1 MSFSRKSRR
10 EFLRN
15 LGCIACGGTAA
26 ALLPQLRMMS
36 TVLASTSVSSTYQAL
51 VCVYLYGGNDAWNM
65 LVPFDNT
72 RFNTYASSRS
82 GVYDPVNNPGG
93 LGLALPTGSQV
104 ALQKIVDG
112 NDTNSATNQY
122 FLHPSMPEMTTLFNQ
137 GHLAF
142 VVNAGSLVKP
152 ITMSDYNSSSA
163 NYPAQLF
170 SHADQTNQWQQAYAV
185 EASTLGWGGQCG
197 DALNAG
203 NSYQTLSPCI
213 SVAGAN
219 RFEVGVS
226 TIPYQIGSG
235 GLTYLAG
242 VCNPTPCNGVSSA
255 SVRDN
260 ALNTLLAETY
270 ANDFAGNYSS
280 TFQLGRE
287 LFNVLSPG
295 LAGITLNTA
304 FPAGNSLGAQLQIV
318 AKMIKLSMAQ
328 NYATRQI
335 YFVNLGSFDL
345 HSGMMTG
352 NNDHAALL
360 TTLSQALN
368 AFWTCMGPGDVNA
381 QNNVTLFTMSEF
393 ARTLQ
398 SNGSGSD
405 HGWGTVQMALGGA
418 VKGGKLY
425 SNGGG
430 PITGFPNQALNA
442 PNNFPRGQMIPG
454 IGVEQ
459 YAATLAQWMG
469 ITSPTDLATIFP
481 NLGQFGTN
489 NLGFV

>member
-1 MSFSRKSRR
+1 MSHSRNSRR

-26 ALLPQLRMMS
+26 ALLPQLRMMG
-36 TVLASTSVSSTYQAL
+36 TALASTSVSSTYQAL

-65 LVPFDNT
+65 LVPFDDS
-72 RFNTYASSRS
+72 RYNTYATSRS
-82 GVYDPVNNPGG
+82 GVFDATNNPGG
-93 LGLALPTGSQV
+93 LALAQPTGSQV

-112 NDTNSATNQY
+112 NDSDSATNQY
-122 FLHPSMPEMTTLFNQ
+122 FLHPAMPEMATLFNQ
-137 GHLAF
+137 GNLAF
-142 VVNAGSLVKP
+142 VINAGSLVRP
-152 ITMSDYNSSSA
+152 ITMADYNASSA

-170 SHADQTNQWQQAYAV
+170 SHADQTNQWQQAFA
-185 EASTLGWGGQCG
+185 EEGITLGWGGQCG
-197 DALNAG
+197 DVLKAG
-203 NSYQTLSPCI
+203 NANTQLSPCI
-213 SVAGAN
+213 SIAGAN
-219 RFEVGVS
+219 RYEVGLS
-226 TIPYQIGSG
+226 TIPYQISSG
-235 GLTYLAG
+235 GLTDLSG
-242 VCNPTPCNGVSSA
+242 MCNTPPCSTSTNARDSA
-255 SVRDN
+255 
-260 ALNTLLAETY
+260 LQTLLGEAY
-270 ANDFAGNYSS
+270 ANDFAGSYAQI
-280 TFQLGRE
+280 FQRGRN
-287 LFNVLSPG
+287 LFNLLDTK
-295 LAGITLNTA
+295 LAGTTLSTT
-304 FPAGNSLGAQLQIV
+304 FPAGNSLAAQLEVV
-318 AKMIKLSMAQ
+318 AKMIKLSIAQ
-328 NYATRQI
+328 SYATRQI
-335 YFVNLGSFDL
+335 YYVNLGSFDL
-345 HSGMMTG
+345 HAGMMTG
-352 NNDHAALL
+352 ANDHASLL
-360 TTLSQALN
+360 TTLSLALN
-368 AFWTCMGPGDVNA
+368 AFWTSMGPTDVDA